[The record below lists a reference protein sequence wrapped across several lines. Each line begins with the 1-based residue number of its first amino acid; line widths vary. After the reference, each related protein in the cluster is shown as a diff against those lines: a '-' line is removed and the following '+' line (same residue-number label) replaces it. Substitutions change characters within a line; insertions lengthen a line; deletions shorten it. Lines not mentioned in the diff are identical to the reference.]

1 MRNWPLSRFGRI
13 RKNRSDIT
21 FSCRRSFGK
30 TDLASP
36 ILFVDDILCRNK
48 ENSMTTQV
56 GKWGNSLAVR
66 IPGTYAK
73 ELDLQEGA
81 EMEVTRVKDGLLLKR
96 RTREYTLNELLK
108 QITPENLHGETDWGA
123 PVGNEAW

>member
-1 MRNWPLSRFGRI
+1 
-13 RKNRSDIT
+13 
-21 FSCRRSFGK
+21 
-30 TDLASP
+30 
-36 ILFVDDILCRNK
+36 
-48 ENSMTTQV
+48 MTTQV

-81 EMEVTRVKDGLLLKR
+81 ELEMTRVKDGLLLKR
-96 RTREYTLNELLK
+96 RTREYTLDELLK
-108 QITPENLHGETDWGA
+108 QITPENIHGETDWGP